1 MKNTKKREKNMN
13 RKRTSRKIAEGI
25 RDEGKLQKENIIYD
39 LSTLKS
45 AWTVL
50 RTVLRPSLNSLN
62 ELKLLDH

>member
-1 MKNTKKREKNMN
+1 MN

-45 AWTVL
+45 A
-50 RTVLRPSLNSLN
+50 
-62 ELKLLDH
+62 